1 MVRVVVPSKQVAAD
15 ATRVFERAEPCRKL
29 RPVFHGPELR
39 LGERIVVAHAGPR
52 MTGGDTQ
59 VREEQRDECAAH
71 GRTAVRVNGELVRR
85 DALLRAGCR
94 QQALGQVRILVPRDH
109 PAHDVAA
116 EEVEDDIERV
126 VEIRNRAL
134 ELGDIPG
141 PDLIRARRDQLG
153 GGIGR
158 MPGLCAPLAHFV
170 GRGEHAIHRARG
182 AEVGL
187 LLEQRG
193 MNLGGRLVDEPRAV
207 QHVEDRLAFGGTQRP
222 RARAAAWAAGVDR
235 ALPATPR
242 RL

>member
-1 MVRVVVPSKQVAAD
+1 MPCFAQVA
-15 ATRVFERAEPCRKL
+15 
-29 RPVFHGPELR
+29 
-39 LGERIVVAHAGPR
+39 
-52 MTGGDTQ
+52 
-59 VREEQRDECAAH
+59 
-71 GRTAVRVNGELVRR
+71 
-85 DALLRAGCR
+85 R
-94 QQALGQVRILVPRDH
+94 QQALGQVRILVPGDH

-116 EEVEDDIERV
+116 EEVEDHIERV

-187 LLEQRG
+187 LVEQRG

-222 RARAAAWAAGVDR
+222 AARAAAVDR

-242 RL
+242 RCDTAPPSHLAWRWS